1 MCGRFTLTTGEAE
14 VAAFLEGI
22 AVEVPLTPR
31 YNIAP
36 TQDIA
41 VVVNSAPPA
50 LRLAHWGLIPAWAK
64 DRALAARMINAR
76 AETVHEKPAFR
87 KAFKSRRCLILADG
101 FYEWQAIP
109 GSAKKQPIYFRRRDA
124 GLFAMAGLW
133 ERWRDPEGET
143 VLSTTIVTT
152 AANATLADFHHRMP
166 VILDPRDHTAWLA
179 TDDPAPDAL
188 RALLA
193 PCADDLLEAYP
204 VSTRVNRPSFDDPAC
219 VERVSPA

>member
-87 KAFKSRRCLILADG
+87 KAFKSRRCLVLADG
-101 FYEWQAIP
+101 FYEWQVIP
-109 GSAKKQPIYFRRRDA
+109 GATKKQPIYIRRRDA

>member
-87 KAFKSRRCLILADG
+87 KAFKSRRCLVLADG
-101 FYEWQAIP
+101 FYEWQVIP
-109 GSAKKQPIYFRRRDA
+109 GATKKQPIYIRRRDA

-219 VERVSPA
+219 IERVSPA

>member
-1 MCGRFTLTTGEAE
+1 
-14 VAAFLEGI
+14 
-22 AVEVPLTPR
+22 
-31 YNIAP
+31 
-36 TQDIA
+36 
-41 VVVNSAPPA
+41 
-50 LRLAHWGLIPAWAK
+50 LIPAWAK

>member
-1 MCGRFTLTTGEAE
+1 
-14 VAAFLEGI
+14 
-22 AVEVPLTPR
+22 
-31 YNIAP
+31 
-36 TQDIA
+36 
-41 VVVNSAPPA
+41 
-50 LRLAHWGLIPAWAK
+50 
-64 DRALAARMINAR
+64 MINAR